1 MMKVLTPPC
10 AVLLGLALLGVPVAR
25 GDDKP
30 AEVSKK
36 VQEMLGPKVPEILAG
51 ATRVEVFRLDPDP
64 RKKPDE
70 KGVGGFLVTATGK
83 EQGKEFAGK
92 LRDVLFT
99 DATYEGASARC
110 FEPGVAFRAWTDKK
124 ESVEVII
131 CFHCSNLSVI
141 SYDANGKVVKKDGG
155 GGFGGTPSWT
165 ALVKLAKEAFP
176 DDKEIQTLPEK
187 PK

>member
-1 MMKVLTPPC
+1 MVGGAFA
-10 AVLLGLALLGVPVAR
+10 AVALLSVTLAGAAR
-25 GDDKP
+25 EEKAVEP
-30 AEVSKK
+30 SKK
-36 VQEMLGPKVPEILAG
+36 VVQALGEPTVGIVKGVTKVEAYRI
-51 ATRVEVFRLDPDP
+51 
-64 RKKPDE
+64 KPDKAGKE
-70 KGVGGFLVTATGK
+70 GVKTVGGYPITATGK

-141 SYDANGKVVKKDGG
+141 SYDANGKAVKKDGL

-176 DDKEIQTLPEK
+176 DDKEIQTLPEN